1 MLEIGH
7 LITDAFWGL
16 GKIGFVFS
24 VAQAKTL
31 TKKVEKISK
40 NAQKIAGGGKNYC
53 AKFILHFAKIFC
65 VQSEI
70 YYIILIKKR
79 NIAQSA

>member
-40 NAQKIAGGGKNYC
+40 NAQKIAGGVKTIVQNLYC
-53 AKFILHFAKIFC
+53 TLQKFFVYNPK
-65 VQSEI
+65 
-70 YYIILIKKR
+70 YII
-79 NIAQSA
+79 